1 MPFIV
6 GLVAISGLI
15 AYWGGINFVTVIEYI
30 IGGGIFLW
38 LAWIVICAVLVFTPM
53 GDKLPKS
60 QKLRFRG
67 NTNRTPSIEPPNTRR
82 REDTGHEDAIRIDNT
97 RVTIQFRAKTW
108 NGQRGEITTRTI
120 SPFEMK
126 YYTDRKGITVPTAI
140 EAYCELR
147 GEQRTFRYRRIL
159 NAYDPVTGEVIENL
173 GQYLWERRR

>member
-6 GLVAISGLI
+6 GLVVIAGLI
-15 AYWGGINFVTVIEYI
+15 AYWGGINFVTVIEYLV
-30 IGGGIFLW
+30 GAGIFLW
-38 LAWIVICAVLVFTPM
+38 LAWIIICAVLVFTPV
-53 GDKLPKS
+53 GDKLPAA
-60 QKLRFRG
+60 QRRRFKG
-67 NTNRTPSIEPPNTRR
+67 KTSGPAVIEPPNTKR
-82 REDTGHEDAIRIDNT
+82 REDTGHDEVARIDHA

-120 SPFEMK
+120 SPFEMQ
-126 YYTDRKGITVPTAI
+126 YFVDRKGITVPTAI

-159 NAYDPVTGEVIENL
+159 NAYDPVTGVVIENL